1 MRLVDVDS
9 KGREPHEVAGTRDVV
24 QAKVV
29 RGLWSVTEVGGGCHF
44 GRRPE

>member
-9 KGREPHEVAGTRDVV
+9 KGREPYESRARRDVV

-29 RGLWSVTEVGGGCHF
+29 RGLWSVAEVGGGCHF
-44 GRRPE
+44 SRRPE